1 MGIRERLEKVID
13 DGLDASKDFL
23 KKAKDKAQD
32 LGEKGSHKLEI
43 MKLEHQAE
51 KKFALLG
58 ANVFETLVE
67 KKQDTVSKSTPVMK
81 ALIQDLIEIEKKI
94 DEYEALLKE

>member
-67 KKQDTVSKSTPVMK
+67 KKQETVSKSTPVMK

>member
-1 MGIRERLEKVID
+1 MGIRDRLAKALDE
-13 DGLDASKDFL
+13 GLDASKDFL
-23 KKAKDKAQD
+23 QKAKEKAQD

-58 ANVFETLVE
+58 TNVFETLVE
-67 KKQDTVSKSTPVMK
+67 KNQETVSKGTPAIK

-94 DEYEALLKE
+94 DEHEALMKE